1 MSKPTTQQI
10 IAAIQAEVASP
21 NPLIGRS
28 AEWPE
33 PSNAFE
39 IIQLDE
45 DADGNGGL
53 TLGWNS
59 NENHVIPAGTK
70 VGEYVLMEPY
80 FPQDNGGGKYRYE
93 PKFSDPVALLEKTP
107 FIFKTMDAEG
117 DNLDLFTFPFTGLAG
132 TIIGKLQDAIRQAL
146 GDNSWLCVTGQ
157 GITASIT
164 VDFDGDT
171 LKSAAQKIAQACG
184 CTLHYTWKQLNFGT
198 RAVYGGNEF
207 YNRFIVFGG
216 TTNMSRKI
224 VSGQYTSVV
233 KRLTLNLENYPDSV
247 IDLSN
252 GGTKM
257 TKLLVFDDIYP
268 KMELIVDSVYPR
280 PCFLLDENG
289 NKIPDGGYEVDGNDD
304 YILDENGDR
313 IPTYKKYTKWYVKL
327 RYSDGTPFTLNND
340 IIIVGQTLK
349 LLFQPDY
356 DIFNPSQQQQETNT
370 SPLAGRSFEVVYFDT
385 TTKEYEADDVNQ
397 DGYTA
402 TEGWFRIIFT
412 AEGETIIPTNPD
424 LQLVPKI
431 GNKVTLINV
440 ALTGNYVT
448 IAQGQL
454 LAAAQAAIGD
464 FANVGLGGKAI
475 AYPPLEDEVESDDS
489 TEQQYPLPD
498 VGGTYD
504 NLFVSSKTTDLITG
518 RQEISYGTFGERS
531 LITSMIDKIDNAQT
545 SGGGGT
551 TKSGVVRS
559 EEENTPNGQNRKTLQ
574 EAGGNLGVKT
584 VTQYFNNQINGLIR
598 DLDGVHDQ
606 VDQKIDMWFYK
617 GVPYPNEYAPTHA
630 PNVPVSE
637 WDVDDYELHEQD
649 LYYDTS
655 EVQDQYE
662 SSMVWRWEKVN
673 VNGTETWLWKLVAD
687 AHTIDAMDKIY
698 NVSSDG
704 ILSAGAEKVRVYL
717 EWRNCVHEYFE
728 YTERANDYGITTELT
743 NYVTAFTNLGKM
755 LNGGANINI
764 GTTDVDTPSWLSNL
778 AVNTTIPDTSDYKA
792 KWEAYYAALTA
803 LLQKI
808 QEVAKSL
815 ADAAQTT
822 ADNAMDLI
830 GNMGSDSMLDPS
842 EKLTV
847 KREFIAHYHE
857 MMDTDEAGYQSGIL
871 DMAKDDSNQ
880 WIINY
885 SDWIEP
891 YLIAFR
897 ALGTYLNGGTSWTEP
912 TLANFGDAT
921 LPSWIQEDNMSN
933 TNTIDGDVWRNLWAD
948 FYTKRTAVLTALSE
962 AAHNAA
968 DIANTN
974 ALTAIDKINDMA
986 NDGKLDPSE
995 KLTVKRDFLAAWNE
1009 KDKTGGIYDKCYGVS
1024 ELSTIFQTYVTNFTA
1039 LGTFLNNG
1047 TKWSAGDSKQ
1057 NDSYRGTDSNLPS
1070 WLQGENMS
1078 STNTIT
1084 GSAWRTVWSNF
1095 YTART
1100 AVLTA
1105 LSQIAKDAA
1114 DNAQAEIDK
1123 IVDDGIITAGSE
1135 KARLLTEWKEVVA
1148 KYGVLKSLE
1157 NVYPTQFGNYKGA
1170 IRSLASMLDGQLST
1184 YLINDQTLNNFLAGT
1199 DLPDWLD
1206 DDYDVDIEIESG
1218 GYTPAIYRERWAN
1231 YYAALEAL
1239 TNSKASIFVI
1249 STTDNPNHPVPPY
1262 KVGDMWIIPDQDNKT
1277 MICVVEKTANQSYSA
1292 SDWKEMSAEKDYRML
1307 LAVMVEQCYLY
1318 NNKILPSGWHHFS
1331 VYLTTDTTT
1340 PSTLSDKRAGSI
1352 LFMPN
1357 ASQSSKRIQYYYYSQ
1372 WNEVSDEG
1380 LYDALNGVYEAIV
1393 EATEGTVTF
1402 NVYSSKTNAGN
1413 NPQENS
1419 LVARELTYSDP
1430 VTNEDI
1436 KGGLDVLY
1444 YNGSAWELLSK
1455 ATSAAIENLGNA
1467 VRMVVFGNEDF
1478 GDSSAETFG
1487 SGAAF
1492 TKALGMMF
1500 SEVVDSNG
1508 DRITGAYIATYV
1520 QQGQKNV
1527 LESGI
1532 TISADNIEIIQNNNS
1547 ASIGSLFTL
1556 SNGNA
1561 LLKASKILFQGE
1573 TFAID
1578 AGHINIGNSDL
1589 SSLFVL
1595 DNGSAYLAAGNIK
1608 FDGETID
1615 LTGANISLNAE
1626 QIDFTTG
1633 SFIIQ
1638 NPSHETTFEI
1648 DTWGDVYISGTIT
1661 ATGGY
1666 IGGTNGWIIDTN
1678 RIYKGTIGTNESMH
1692 LATQDMTATINGI
1705 SYSTLRL
1712 SIGSKFGVLKDGKL
1726 VASGASVSGTFINGD
1741 FNEST
1746 RRCTFGVVIQNE
1758 AAFTSPRPDY
1768 LTLQYGRGGL
1778 FSVFAR
1784 NAINVPSKAF
1794 RGIYCEGEVE
1804 IQGVTQILKPVKPD
1818 GSQPDTPIL
1827 YALITEGVDNRGD
1840 SVISGDLRLNGK
1852 SIYQGWQVIGDSAG
1866 TIAQTATYVV
1876 ANRNGDQDITVPS
1889 SGIIGQIIRI
1899 KKTNSG
1905 WCYIKDGS
1913 GNTINQIA
1921 FDRASVFIVYDGT
1934 KWI

>member
-233 KRLTLNLENYPDSV
+233 KRLTLNLDNYPDSV

-440 ALTGNYVT
+440 ALTGNYVS

-475 AYPPLEDEVESDDS
+475 AYPSLEDEVESDDS

-606 VDQKIDMWFYK
+606 VDQKIDMWFFK

-630 PNVPVSE
+630 PNDPVSK

-673 VNGTETWLWKLVAD
+673 VNGTETWLWKNVTD

-808 QEVAKSL
+808 QEVAKEL

-822 ADNAMDLI
+822 ATNAMELI

-857 MMDTDEAGYQSGIL
+857 MMDTDEDGYASGIL
-871 DMAKDDSNQ
+871 DKAKDNGGYYIVDEQ
-880 WIINY
+880 TVIN
-885 SDWIEP
+885 P
-891 YLIAFR
+891 YINAFK
-897 ALGTYLNGGTSWTEP
+897 AIGKYLNGNVNWSIP
-912 TLANFGDAT
+912 DLDDFDDDT

-948 FYTKRTAVLTALSE
+948 FYSKRTAVLTALSE
-962 AAHNAA
+962 NAQETA
-968 DIANTN
+968 DVANTN

-1047 TKWSAGDSKQ
+1047 TTWSAGNSKQ

-1114 DNAQAEIDK
+1114 DNAQEEIDK
-1123 IVDDGIITAGSE
+1123 IVDDSIITEGSE
-1135 KARLLTEWKEVVA
+1135 KARLLTEWLEVVA
-1148 KYGVLKSLE
+1148 KYGVLKSLA
-1157 NVYPTQFGNYKGA
+1157 NVYATQYSNYYNA
-1170 IRSLASMLDGQLST
+1170 IRSLASMLHGVSNGSLVS
-1184 YLINDQTLNNFLAGT
+1184 ISTLNGFLNDGE
-1199 DLPDWLD
+1199 LPDWLGTYF
-1206 DDYDVDIEIESG
+1206 DYDIDITDSFYG
-1218 GYTPAIYRERWAN
+1218 GYTADDYREIWGD

-1277 MICVVEKTANQSYSA
+1277 KICVEEKTANQSYSA
-1292 SDWKEMSAEKDYRML
+1292 SDWKDMNAEDFRNA
-1307 LAVMVEQCYLY
+1307 LAVMVEQCLLF
-1318 NNKILPSGWHHFS
+1318 NKDALSASWHSFDIYMCPQS
-1331 VYLTTDTTT
+1331 NSIPNPGAGDIRFAPNDT
-1340 PSTLSDKRAGSI
+1340 SHDL
-1352 LFMPN
+1352 
-1357 ASQSSKRIQYYYYSQ
+1357 QYYKDGSWIDASSSADYYDS
-1372 WNEVSDEG
+1372 
-1380 LYDALNGVYEAIV
+1380 LYTALDAVYDSFIGNGESI
-1393 EATEGTVTF
+1393 VTF
-1402 NVYSSKTNAGN
+1402 PVFHSKSNAGQ
-1413 NPQENS
+1413 NPQVNS
-1419 LVARELTYSDP
+1419 LVAREALYTDP
-1430 VTNEDI
+1430 LLEEGNPNKKLFGGIDI
-1436 KGGLDVLY
+1436 LW
-1444 YNGSAWELLSK
+1444 YNGTKWELLSK
-1455 ATSAAIENLGNA
+1455 STSSAIENLGNA
-1467 VRMVVFGNEDF
+1467 VRMVVFGNQDF
-1478 GDSSAETFG
+1478 GDGYVTLQG
-1487 SGAAF
+1487 GTVF
-1492 TKALGMMF
+1492 TKAMGMMF
-1500 SEVVDSNG
+1500 SNVLDAYG
-1508 DRITGAYIATYV
+1508 DPITGAYITTSV
-1520 QQGQKNV
+1520 LKNG
-1527 LESGI
+1527 ERY
-1532 TISADNIEIIQNNNS
+1532 ISNAKIEADNVEIVSNSNS
-1547 ASIGSLFTL
+1547 ASIGSLFAL

-1573 TFAID
+1573 TFTID
-1578 AGHINIGNSDL
+1578 AGHIRIGNSDL

-1595 DNGSAYLAAGNIK
+1595 DNGSAYLAAGNIV
-1608 FDGETID
+1608 FEGESID
-1615 LTGANISLNAE
+1615 LTAGQIGFSGEDISIYSSQTLSFVCYGSGNSKGKIDFSAAKINFVGAEISLNAE
-1626 QIDFTTG
+1626 QINFKG
-1633 SFIIQ
+1633 RVV
-1638 NPSHETTFEI
+1638 I
-1648 DTWGDVYISGTIT
+1648 DNNGASKFSVDQYGNVTMNDATMTNANVSGT
-1661 ATGGY
+1661 
-1666 IGGTNGWIIDTN
+1666 
-1678 RIYKGTIGTNESMH
+1678 
-1692 LATQDMTATINGI
+1692 LTATILYE
-1705 SYSTLRL
+1705 SFTEKTVTASAPPTLTAADGQHIALKTMGNPQTTL
-1712 SIGSKFGVLKDGKL
+1712 SVTLPP
-1726 VASGASVSGTFINGD
+1726 
-1741 FNEST
+1741 
-1746 RRCTFGVVIQNE
+1746 
-1758 AAFTSPRPDY
+1758 AAD
-1768 LTLQYGRGGL
+1768 
-1778 FSVFAR
+1778 
-1784 NAINVPSKAF
+1784 
-1794 RGIYCEGEVE
+1794 CEGR
-1804 IQGVTQILKPVKPD
+1804 ILN
-1818 GSQPDTPIL
+1818 L
-1827 YALITEGVDNRGD
+1827 YFVPLTNTSCRAYPQE
-1840 SVISGDLRLNGK
+1840 SVINILEGSTITNVLLR
-1852 SIYQGWQVIGDSAG
+1852 GWTRLRS
-1866 TIAQTATYVV
+1866 
-1876 ANRNGDQDITVPS
+1876 
-1889 SGIIGQIIRI
+1889 
-1899 KKTNSG
+1899 
-1905 WCYIKDGS
+1905 
-1913 GNTINQIA
+1913 
-1921 FDRASVFIVYDGT
+1921 DGT
-1934 KWI
+1934 NWMVLSNTPSDV